1 MALRNQKC
9 EMKMLSLH
17 NQKNYSMK
25 NFFFNSG
32 NHKPLS
38 SIAILILRAS
48 FGLLLL
54 THGWPKL
61 MNLTQGS
68 SSFPDPFHVGN
79 KTSLALVVFAEF
91 ICSILIVLGLGTRF
105 AAFSIMIAMFVA
117 SFIINGGHP
126 VADRELSILYLSAF
140 TAILIFGAGS
150 YSLDKAIS
158 GK

>member
-1 MALRNQKC
+1 
-9 EMKMLSLH
+9 
-17 NQKNYSMK
+17 MK

-32 NHKPLS
+32 NHKALA
-38 SIAILILRAS
+38 SIALIIMRAS
-48 FGLLLL
+48 FGLMML

-61 MNLTQGS
+61 VDFSQKA
-68 SSFPDPFHVGN
+68 SSFPDPLHVGN
-79 KTSLALVVFAEF
+79 RVSLALVIFAEF
-91 ICSILIVLGLGTRF
+91 LCSILVILGLGTRF
-105 AAFSIMIAMFVA
+105 AAFPIMVVMFVA

-140 TAILIFGAGS
+140 TAIMIFGSGS

>member
-1 MALRNQKC
+1 
-9 EMKMLSLH
+9 
-17 NQKNYSMK
+17 MK

-32 NHKPLS
+32 NHKPLP

-61 MNLTQGS
+61 MNFAQKY
-68 SSFPDPFHVGN
+68 SSFPDPLHVGS
-79 KTSLALVVFAEF
+79 KISLGLVIFAECF
-91 ICSILIVLGLGTRF
+91 CSILIILGLGTRF
-105 AAFSIMIAMFVA
+105 AAIPLMIAMFVIA
-117 SFIINGGHP
+117 FIINASHP
-126 VADRELSILYLSAF
+126 VADRELATLYLSAF
-140 TAILIFGAGS
+140 TAIMILGAGR